1 MSAMQQAMEAE
12 RAYRERI
19 ADKVLSEEG
28 GVKTSMSLEEYEEK
42 RLALEQQ
49 MEDANQREKMHKE
62 RLAFT
67 FQRECKEVASKIG
80 NLKKRNSDLL
90 RKYRQD
96 KTYVHSQY
104 RQEKQNINEQMHLL
118 KMQYLTL
125 NGLEPKKKL
134 ENEETA

>member
-1 MSAMQQAMEAE
+1 MSAMQKAMEAE

-28 GVKTSMSLEEYEEK
+28 GVKLTSMTLEEYEEK

-49 MEDANQREKMHKE
+49 MEDANEREKMHKE
-62 RLAFT
+62 RLAFNY
-67 FQRECKEVASKIG
+67 QKDSKELQSKIG
-80 NLKKRNSDLL
+80 NLKKRQSELL
-90 RKYRQD
+90 RQYKQD
-96 KTYVHSQY
+96 KIYVHSQY

-125 NGLEPKKKL
+125 NNISTNKKQTS
-134 ENEETA
+134 E